1 MKTVKVT
8 AAALFEVPDDWTF
21 ETAADGQ
28 TVGLIKPNGVIL
40 KPLVALEVE
49 PEFDVGFQPAAYH
62 ILCTDKHFKDHG
74 IECIEYCDETGVE
87 E

>member
-21 ETAADGQ
+21 ETAANGQ
-28 TVGLIKPNGVIL
+28 IVGLVKPSGAVL
-40 KPLVALEVE
+40 KPLVALE
-49 PEFDVGFQPAAYH
+49 FDNGFTPAYH
-62 ILCTDKHFKDHG
+62 ILCTDKHFKDQG
-74 IECIEYCDETGVE
+74 MECIEYCDETGVE

>member
-28 TVGLIKPNGVIL
+28 IVGLIKPNGAIL
-40 KPLVALEVE
+40 KPLVALE
-49 PEFDVGFQPAAYH
+49 FDIGFQPAYN
-62 ILCTDKHFKDHG
+62 ILCTDKHFKEHG